1 MNITIYITTKKIL
14 PYINNGLKEY
24 KKRLSRFAKVKI
36 KKVKRIKRVDSNSYN
51 IKISKSGKLISS
63 ENLAKKL
70 RTLAIKGNSDVSFY
84 ITDDKLVT
92 DESVAISK
100 MNISDQL
107 SLVILSEQIYRAF
120 TIVNNMPYHK

>member
-36 KKVKRIKRVDSNSYN
+36 KKVKKIKRVDSNSYN

-63 ENLAKKL
+63 QNLAKKL
-70 RTLAIKGNSDVSFY
+70 RTLAIKGDSNVSFY
-84 ITDDKLVT
+84 ITDDKLIT

>member
-36 KKVKRIKRVDSNSYN
+36 KNVKKIKRVDSNSYN

>member
-36 KKVKRIKRVDSNSYN
+36 KKVKKIKRVDSNSYN

-63 ENLAKKL
+63 QSLAEKLHNLAL
-70 RTLAIKGNSDVSFY
+70 KGNSDVSFY
-84 ITDDKLVT
+84 ITDEQLKV
-92 DESVAISK
+92 DESVALSK
-100 MNISDQL
+100 MDISDQL
-107 SLVILSEQIYRAF
+107 SLVILSEQVYRAF
-120 TIVNNMPYHK
+120 TIINNMPYHK